1 MLPDTER
8 EMGGGSARWADLLA
22 MAKLAEDIGFDSIWV
37 SDHLIFRF
45 EGKEPQGVWE
55 SWSLLSALAAVTN
68 RVELGPLVSCTGFR
82 NPALLAKVAETVDEI
97 SGGRLILGL
106 GAGWHEPEYGAF
118 GFPFDHR
125 AGRFA
130 EALQIISGLLRDG
143 QIDFDGQYYQAREC
157 ELRPRGPRP
166 GGTPIMVGTTGERML
181 QLTARYADV
190 WNAWGLNTR
199 EDVEREQAKVDAAC
213 AAEDRDPATLA
224 RTCTMLVDLPGRAG
238 RPRETPPFVSGSP
251 EALAETLR
259 SHAAAGI
266 SHVQIVLDPNTV
278 AGVEEFAPV
287 LEELDRA

>member
-1 MLPDTER
+1 
-8 EMGGGSARWADLLA
+8 
-22 MAKLAEDIGFDSIWV
+22 
-37 SDHLIFRF
+37 
-45 EGKEPQGVWE
+45 
-55 SWSLLSALAAVTN
+55 
-68 RVELGPLVSCTGFR
+68 
-82 NPALLAKVAETVDEI
+82 
-97 SGGRLILGL
+97 
-106 GAGWHEPEYGAF
+106 
-118 GFPFDHR
+118 
-125 AGRFA
+125 
-130 EALQIISGLLRDG
+130 
-143 QIDFDGQYYQAREC
+143 
-157 ELRPRGPRP
+157 
-166 GGTPIMVGTTGERML
+166 MVGTTGERML